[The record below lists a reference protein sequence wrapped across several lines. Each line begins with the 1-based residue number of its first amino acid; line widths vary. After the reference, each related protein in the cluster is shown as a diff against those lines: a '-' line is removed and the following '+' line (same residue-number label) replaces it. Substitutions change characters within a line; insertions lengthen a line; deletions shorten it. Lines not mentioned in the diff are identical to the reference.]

1 MDLDA
6 LRHGNF
12 SQLGEA
18 ITDWEEMT
26 KKLATLKEDA
36 QKNLKGKADRASWN
50 GVNAQVSREFIDKTA
65 QEFADA
71 HTQAD
76 TITNILK
83 DTRGE
88 LVGYHTQLTEAI
100 SRGDKK
106 NLTVIDTGHGTFS
119 VTGNTRPDWAS
130 DPSGKTSATNQQDVD
145 DLRDEIQRILSKAT
159 ESDNSAAK
167 VLRLL
172 VDQTKYGFSD
182 AAYKDR
188 DTAADAVEAA
198 DKLAKMAKHPD
209 KMSAKDIAE
218 FNRYLEKYHNDPLF
232 SERFAEGLG
241 GKGTIQFWTDMV
253 DAHAGARGSELKSM
267 EELQKN
273 LSMTLATASFSDS
286 DAMKAWKSDLLKEM
300 NTSFHPD
307 SKVPSQLNPVGAL
320 GSQVIS
326 SLMRQGEFDTEFLD
340 DYRTR
345 LFKQDRGAGDSDTD
359 ALWVKGYDHIDLV
372 FGSGNGRDP
381 LDGLFDAL
389 SHNPEAATHAFE
401 SKADLDH
408 MLNTTRYTDRGAS
421 LGHALEAAVTGL
433 GAGELNST
441 PPHSSTQV
449 KIMANIMAA
458 VADPDNGGSLVTKA
472 MGASFGHMAAAYM
485 PEISRELGGPNSEK
499 VFLTTSDSPAG
510 LDKTDV
516 VRFLTQVSNDAGGRA
531 AIRYGESIY
540 TDSLLEAHMADPSLF
555 HGSQTQVIHDIAYNS
570 GMIEGIVGRAV
581 ADSDVASSVEMEKQ
595 ENDAMAQQGEFFKAV
610 LAGGV
615 GMGAVALCPEGKFAE
630 MGAGAGGGF
639 FGQVASIAVDAMYDG
654 KQQEGALDSSLYRTG
669 KDLNAMQDSVN
680 QQAQW
685 AVQEAMKK
693 HHSTLPADGT
703 LDLVRNAANDG
714 WRDSDGIMED
724 VEKRPSA

>member
-18 ITDWEEMT
+18 ITDWEQMT
-26 KKLATLKEDA
+26 KNLKTLKEDA
-36 QKNLKGKADRASWN
+36 QKNLKAKADKASWA

-65 QEFADA
+65 QEFTDA
-71 HTQAD
+71 HTQAE

-83 DTRGE
+83 DTHGELAGYRTQLNDAIARGE
-88 LVGYHTQLTEAI
+88 
-100 SRGDKK
+100 KK
-106 NLTVIDTGHGTFS
+106 NLTVVDTGHGTFA
-119 VTGNTRPDWAS
+119 VMGNTRPDWAS

-145 DLRDEIQRILSKAT
+145 SVREEIKRILTKAT

-167 VLRLL
+167 ALKLL
-172 VDQTKYGFSD
+172 VDQVKYGFSD
-182 AAYKDR
+182 AHYKDR

-198 DKLAKMAKHPD
+198 ERLAKMAKHPD

-218 FNRYLEKYHNDPLF
+218 FNRYLEKYHSDPLF

-241 GKGTIQFWTDMV
+241 GKGTLQFWTEMV
-253 DAHAGARGSELKSM
+253 SAHAGARGSELESM
-267 EELQKN
+267 KELQKN

-286 DAMKAWKSDLLKEM
+286 DDMKAWKTDLLKEM
-300 NTSFHPD
+300 NTSFRPESED
-307 SKVPSQLNPVGAL
+307 PFQNPVGAL
-320 GSQVIS
+320 GSQVLS
-326 SLMRQGEFDTEFLD
+326 SLMRTGQFDTEFLD
-340 DYRTR
+340 DYRTK
-345 LFKQDRGAGDSDTD
+345 LFKQDKGAGDSNTD
-359 ALWVKGYDHIDLV
+359 SLWTKGYDHIDLV
-372 FGSGNGRDP
+372 FGDGNGRDP
-381 LDGLFDAL
+381 LEGLFDAL

-401 SKADLDH
+401 SKSDLDH
-408 MLNTTRYTDRGAS
+408 MLNTTRYTDRGTS
-421 LGHALEAAVTGL
+421 LGHALETAVTGL
-433 GAGELNST
+433 AAGGHNTTS
-441 PPHSSTQV
+441 PHSAAQV

-458 VADPDNGGSLVTKA
+458 VANPDNGGSLVTKA

-499 VFLTTSDSPAG
+499 VFLSTSDSPAG
-510 LDKTDV
+510 LNKADV

-555 HGSQTQVIHDIAYNS
+555 HGSRTQVIHDIAYNS

-581 ADSDVASSVEMEKQ
+581 ADSDVASSLEAEKQ
-595 ENDAMAQQGEFFKAV
+595 DNDAMAQQGEVFKGF
-610 LAGGV
+610 LAAGV

-639 FGQVASIAVDAMYDG
+639 FGQVASIAVDSMYDG
-654 KQQEGALDSSLYRTG
+654 RQQDGALDASLYRTG

-693 HHSTLPADGT
+693 HHSSLPEDGI

-714 WRDSDGIMED
+714 WNDSDTVMEG